1 MKNTIFF
8 ALIMMISLTSL
19 GNINYYAAE
28 KTNEVAYEETTR
40 VPVHP
45 PI

>member
-8 ALIMMISLTSL
+8 ALIMIISFSSL
-19 GNINYYAAE
+19 ANINYYAAE
-28 KTNEVAYEETTR
+28 KTNEVAYEETTS

-45 PI
+45 PV